1 MGSSRKSLPSL
12 GVIWTKEVRYLWSL
26 TCSNFR
32 SPKPGKKSLPQCGCS
47 AFLSIHCA
55 LTHPSK
61 SGLNWFFMWC
71 EPKKAP
77 FGVLTEE
84 PNTVLRRINS
94 DAMLKTRTSEIRT
107 VSRSDT
113 SVHEC
118 GRQSAGHGEVFIHC
132 IKLLTLMTIELCK
145 QKPVSVWEAL
155 LKAAQLLKQTK
166 EGVNLERE
174 NKISILWFTLI
185 SEQSHGCLSRNNTRN

>member
-1 MGSSRKSLPSL
+1 M
-12 GVIWTKEVRYLWSL
+12 
-26 TCSNFR
+26 CSNIR
-32 SPKPGKKSLPQCGCS
+32 SSKLGKKILPQRGCS
-47 AFLSIHCA
+47 PYLSIYCA

-61 SGLNWFFMWC
+61 SGLNQFFIWH
-71 EPKKAP
+71 ELNKAH
-77 FGVLTEE
+77 FGVLTED
-84 PNTVLRRINS
+84 PSTVLRRTNS
-94 DAMLKTRTSEIRT
+94 DAMLKTCTSKITT
-107 VSRSDT
+107 VPGSNT
-113 SVHEC
+113 TVHEC

-155 LKAAQLLKQTK
+155 LKAVQLLKQTK

-185 SEQSHGCLSRNNTRN
+185 SEQSHGCFSRNNTRN